1 MTTPEPA
8 NKPATPAAPDTDKAP
23 AAPHTDKAPAAPA
36 GPAAPA
42 ASAEEPTATAADN
55 ATATATAAD
64 KATATAATADKATAA
79 ADKPAE
85 GEGTA
90 IRTTDITA
98 GPGGVMTN
106 EVGVITG
113 DLTLRTEY
121 AAGKV
126 TVHVQYQD
134 ADEWYVVT
142 GGKAKL
148 ADVAD
153 LDAVHSIVVGIL
165 NRPEG

>member
-1 MTTPEPA
+1 MTEPA
-8 NKPATPAAPDTDKAP
+8 TAA
-23 AAPHTDKAPAAPA
+23 APAAPA
-36 GPAAPA
+36 SKAAT
-42 ASAEEPTATAADN
+42 SAEAGIHT
-55 ATATATAAD
+55 
-64 KATATAATADKATAA
+64 KSS
-79 ADKPAE
+79 
-85 GEGTA
+85 
-90 IRTTDITA
+90 DIVP

-113 DLTLRTEY
+113 ELTLRTEY

-126 TVHVQYQD
+126 TVHVQYKD

-153 LDAVHSIVVGIL
+153 LDAVHSIVVGLL